1 MKKEKSDFLE
11 YALKS
16 GRIKPLEDAFKD
28 FPVEEEDHKG
38 NAYYYIK
45 ENSEQFDEL
54 LGED

>member
-1 MKKEKSDFLE
+1 MKKEKDDFLE

-16 GRIKPLEDAFKD
+16 GRVKPLEEAFKE

-45 ENSEQFDEL
+45 EKFKHYKEN
-54 LGED
+54 